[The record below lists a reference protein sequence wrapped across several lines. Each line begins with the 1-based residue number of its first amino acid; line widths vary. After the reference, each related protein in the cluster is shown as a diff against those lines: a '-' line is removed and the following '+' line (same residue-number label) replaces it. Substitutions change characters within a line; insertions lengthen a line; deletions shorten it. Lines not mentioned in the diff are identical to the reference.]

1 MNNMVG
7 PSWKTHLAIKKKT
20 RKWYLS
26 YSELSSG
33 LVNIFPLALL
43 LLRQNKQHPFS
54 PTPTSPKT
62 VYELIPQGSSFIK
75 KATWS
80 SQEEASLWQQT
91 RMLARK
97 PTKVYMHIEQ
107 WFKG

>member
-20 RKWYLS
+20 KKWYLS

-75 KATWS
+75 KSNMELPGRGFSVTAD
-80 SQEEASLWQQT
+80 QNASKKTHQGVHAH
-91 RMLARK
+91 RA
-97 PTKVYMHIEQ
+97 VV
-107 WFKG
+107 